1 MTFRLPRF
9 FLGAGLLLS
18 AGLLVCP
25 AAQAQKYRTAVGLRL
40 GKDNYG
46 LTVQQKIFEKTTLE
60 GLALVAPREVSG
72 TVLAERH
79 FGILGPSL
87 NYYFGLG
94 GHVGN
99 NKDTGA
105 FGGFDGLAG
114 LEYKTAFFPF
124 VLSFDVKPTVEINS
138 ADWARFP
145 AAFSLRYVLIKEK
158 KTGLFNGLF
167 GGGKDKDK
175 PQKEKKTDSA
185 PRRGLF
191 DF

>member
-1 MTFRLPRF
+1 MTFRFACLPVF
-9 FLGAGLLLS
+9 SLFVGVSLLS
-18 AGLLVCP
+18 AP
-25 AAQAQKYRTAVGLRL
+25 AVRAQKYRTAAGLRL

-46 LTVQQKIFEKTTLE
+46 LTIQQKVFDKTTLE
-60 GLALVAPREVSG
+60 GIALVSPREISG
-72 TVLAERH
+72 TVLVERH

-87 NYYFGLG
+87 NYYFGAG
-94 GHVGN
+94 GHIGN
-99 NKDTGA
+99 HKDDGA

-124 VLSFDVKPTVEINS
+124 VLSFDVKPSVEINS

-145 AAFSLRYVLIKEK
+145 AAFSVRYVLIREK
-158 KTGLFNGLF
+158 KTGLFNGIF
-167 GGGKDKDK
+167 GNDKDKDK
-175 PQKEKKTDSA
+175 PKKERKSSDA